1 MKRFCLLFI
10 FPAFLLLYGGEIVTV
25 DTGPA
30 VLFAETLEPDGPPAG
45 YPELAAMLA
54 EMNAAAADYPSIC
67 QIVDLTTTYNT
78 PTTFEGRHLFAV
90 KISDNVNQN
99 EDEPSLLLV
108 SNHHAREIVPT
119 VIAMYA
125 IR

>member
-30 VLFAETLEPDGPPAG
+30 VLFAETREPDGPPAG

-54 EMNAAAADYPSIC
+54 EMNAAAS
-67 QIVDLTTTYNT
+67 
-78 PTTFEGRHLFAV
+78 AV
-90 KISDNVNQN
+90 RSQAQH
-99 EDEPSLLLV
+99 LLV
-108 SNHHAREIVPT
+108 E
-119 VIAMYA
+119 
-125 IR
+125 